1 MGTDEADRDPGQVT
15 GSVAGDALSLAAA
28 RLHAGEPVALAT
40 VMETW
45 GSAPVPV
52 GGRLAIFADGTFEGA
67 VSGGCID
74 GEVITAA
81 EDALLDGRTRA
92 LAYGVDDATAR
103 SAGLPCGGRIRI
115 LLEPLQGANDAL
127 YASRLVEERRKRRH
141 VVVAIRLGDGVRAL
155 YVEGEDIPDPFAETV
170 ARGASAIVT
179 DAHGETFVH
188 VLRPAPRVVIVGATQ
203 MAQSLVA
210 LARTVGYDAVVVDPR
225 TAFATPR
232 RFPATRL
239 YPEWPQDALPA
250 IGLDSRTA
258 VAVLAHTDHIDDA
271 ALITALRSGAGYVGA
286 LGSRR
291 NHARRIDRL
300 RKAGLDEG
308 LIARI
313 RAPIGLAIG
322 AKTPAEI
329 ALSVIAEI
337 VAVLGGNEA
346 A

>member
-1 MGTDEADRDPGQVT
+1 MGTSESEHDGTSDAFV
-15 GSVAGDALSLAAA
+15 GDTLSLTAA
-28 RLHAGEPVALAT
+28 RLRAGEPVALAT

-52 GGRLAIFADGTFEGA
+52 GGRLAIFADGTFDGA

-74 GEVITAA
+74 GEVIAAA
-81 EDALLDGRTRA
+81 EEALADGRTRA
-92 LAYGVDDATAR
+92 LAYGVDDDTAR
-103 SAGLPCGGRIRI
+103 SAGLPCGGKIRI
-115 LLEPLQGANDAL
+115 LLEPLHGHNDAL
-127 YASRLVEERRKRRH
+127 YVTRLLEERRARRQL
-141 VVVAIRLGDGVRAL
+141 VVATRLGDGMRAL
-155 YVEGEDIPDPFAETV
+155 YVAGEDIPEPFAEPA
-170 ARGASAIVT
+170 ARGASTVVT
-179 DAHGETFVH
+179 DALGETFVQI
-188 VLRPAPRVVIVGATQ
+188 LRPGPRVIVVGATQ

-210 LARTVGYDAVVVDPR
+210 LIRTVGYDAVVVDPR

-232 RFPATRL
+232 RFPGTRL
-239 YPEWPQDALPA
+239 VPEWPQDALPA

-271 ALITALRSGAGYVGA
+271 ALIAALRGAAGYVGA

-291 NHARRIDRL
+291 NHARRVERL
-300 RKAGLDEG
+300 RKAGLEES

-322 AKTPAEI
+322 ARTPAEI